1 MTLILSDGTKSI
13 KATENQRIHA
23 INKFL
28 LPGTKVMIKG
38 KHEYTNRTIQID
50 NSNFEILGGLVPEIS
65 TVRYLISGLH
75 KLL

>member
-1 MTLILSDGTKSI
+1 MTFILSDGTKII
-13 KATENQRIHA
+13 KATENQRIQA

-28 LPGTKVMIKG
+28 LPGTKVMIKNF
-38 KHEYTNRTIQID
+38 EFTNRTIQID

-65 TVRYLISGLH
+65 TIRNLISGLQ